1 MLSLFLQ
8 VTQKAFET
16 CGTPRLMT
24 KREASGNSDLLMTS
38 SVTSGANLPI
48 QSLKRNLKKSE
59 LEKLMADLKKSI
71 KPSQKFWSRL
81 PFAMCSNTASTE
93 ENIFF
98 EDSSSSFGLALN
110 NEECWNGS
118 ENGNYNKAIVADGL
132 ESQAKNP
139 EVPVRPTEDS
149 SGVPNIVKEQI
160 YQLRSVTNQLKMAH
174 KGQDVEWWDRELERR
189 DKSSTMTFE
198 GSGDD
203 DGDDTFAYNGR
214 VDDEDFAAEGS
225 GHYGGSD
232 DEDDVG
238 VVEGSGN
245 FDDSGDDDEVEKPPK
260 VNEPWRPWS
269 KEEIEVIEST
279 STTSAPTSTST
290 TTTTTKTSS
299 AGATTPTFS
308 SLVPTLVLVLCS
320 RFFSSGLF

>member
-1 MLSLFLQ
+1 
-8 VTQKAFET
+8 
-16 CGTPRLMT
+16 MT
-24 KREASGNSDLLMTS
+24 KREANGNSDLLMS
-38 SVTSGANLPI
+38 SSSSGANLPI
-48 QSLKRNLKKSE
+48 QTLKRNLKKSE

-81 PFAMCSNTASTE
+81 PYAMCSNTASTE

-118 ENGNYNKAIVADGL
+118 ENGNYNKPIVADGL
-132 ESQAKNP
+132 ENQARNP
-139 EVPVRPTEDS
+139 EVPVKPTEDA

-189 DKSSTMTFE
+189 DKSSTMSFE

-203 DGDDTFAYNGR
+203 DDDADADDTFAYNGR
-214 VDDEDFAAEGS
+214 VDDEDFAVEGS

-232 DEDDVG
+232 DEDVG
-238 VVEGSGN
+238 GVEGSGN
-245 FDDSGDDDEVEKPPK
+245 FDDSGDDVDVEKPPK

-269 KEEIEVIEST
+269 KEEIQVIEST
-279 STTSAPTSTST
+279 STSPTPTSTSST
-290 TTTTTKTSS
+290 TTTPTKTSS
-299 AGATTPTFS
+299 AVATLPNFD
-308 SLVPTLVLVLCS
+308 LVPTLVLVLCS
-320 RFFSSGLF
+320 RFLLSGFF